1 MRIAIASGK
10 GGTGKTTLAVNLALY
25 AAQTSNALLMDLD
38 VEEPNSSLF
47 VKGDLISET
56 PAYRMAPVWDK
67 PLCLLCGKCASICM
81 FNAILKLGDMIMVL
95 PELCHACHA
104 CSELCPVGALPMQQR
119 PLGIMRLFRKDAL
132 LFLES
137 KLEIGVEQA
146 APLIKQSLDYVN
158 NELPATDYQFID
170 CPPGTSCSMIH
181 ATKTA
186 DYVILVTEPTPFGLH
201 DLRLAV
207 ETMRQLDK
215 PIGVVVN
222 RIGIGNEDV
231 FAYCREEGIEVI
243 GTINNSREFA
253 ELYSRA
259 ELMFTNNEV
268 LRHTLDEI
276 LRRIRGIR

>member
-47 VKGDLISET
+47 VKGDLISQT

-95 PELCHACHA
+95 PELCHTCHA

-158 NELPATDYQFID
+158 
-170 CPPGTSCSMIH
+170 M
-181 ATKTA
+181 
-186 DYVILVTEPTPFGLH
+186 
-201 DLRLAV
+201 
-207 ETMRQLDK
+207 
-215 PIGVVVN
+215 
-222 RIGIGNEDV
+222 
-231 FAYCREEGIEVI
+231 
-243 GTINNSREFA
+243 NSRQQIINSSTVLP
-253 ELYSRA
+253 ELHVR
-259 ELMFTNNEV
+259 
-268 LRHTLDEI
+268 
-276 LRRIRGIR
+276 